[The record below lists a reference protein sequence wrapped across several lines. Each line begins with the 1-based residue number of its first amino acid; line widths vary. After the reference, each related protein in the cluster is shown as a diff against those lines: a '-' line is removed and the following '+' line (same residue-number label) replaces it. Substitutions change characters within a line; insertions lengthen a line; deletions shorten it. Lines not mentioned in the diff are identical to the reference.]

1 MPEIDQSN
9 PEQKIA
15 KSEQFTFSLLNRLG
29 FTISERP
36 KKQNVEGISS
46 QMSKLDKKSNPREVE
61 FEPAG
66 WYTAGKFIATQEI
79 KDHTVVVAFTPQNR
93 DFDAGI
99 FVDKKFISGNHDFI
113 TEELSD
119 GIKTAMAVATFET
132 DLSRLPNWTEEY
144 KTFENDFRAKVDEVK
159 SKLA

>member
-1 MPEIDQSN
+1 MSETDQSN
-9 PEQKIA
+9 PEQKLA
-15 KSEQFTFSLLNRLG
+15 KNEQFTFSLLNRLG

-36 KKQNVEGISS
+36 KEQNVEGISS
-46 QMSKLDKKSNPREVE
+46 QMSQLDKKSNPREVK

-93 DFDAGI
+93 SFDTGI

-119 GIKTAMAVATFET
+119 GIKTAIAVATFNTE
-132 DLSRLPNWTEEY
+132 LGRLPTGTEEY
-144 KTFENDFRAKVDEVK
+144 KTFENDFRAKVNEVK
-159 SKLA
+159 SELV